1 MIPIRDENPTR
12 TTPYVNYL
20 LIGVNVVFWLWQVLS
35 EMGGIAWIPAAY
47 GVVPRRLLADLPGEW
62 FTVFFGMFLHGG
74 WAHVGGNLLFLYVFG
89 DNVEDRLGHL
99 RYLGFYLFSGICA
112 TAAQVAIDP
121 MSPIP
126 MIGASGAIAGA
137 LGGYLVLFPRAP
149 ITVINPFFPLWFLL
163 GPLLVFPS
171 WLVMGEW
178 FLWNL
183 IPGVASLDQTG
194 GGGVAFFAHIGGF
207 LAGLVLVRPLA
218 RSRPTLHPL
227 RTWSGWQIPREPGA
241 PRQRPPDDQRR
252 RARGFYDR
260 DD

>member
-12 TTPYVNYL
+12 TTPYVNYV

-62 FTVFFGMFLHGG
+62 FTVLFAMFLHGG

-89 DNVEDRLGHL
+89 DNVEDSLGHA
-99 RYLGFYLFSGICA
+99 RYLGFYLVAGICA

-121 MSPIP
+121 ESAIP

-207 LAGLVLVRPLA
+207 LAGLVLVRPLTKA
-218 RSRPTLHPL
+218 RTAPPVF
-227 RTWSGWQIPREPGA
+227 RTWNGWQP
-241 PRQRPPDDQRR
+241 PRQPRPPPRIRPRNPDRG
-252 RARGFYDR
+252 ARGFYDR
-260 DD
+260 NE